1 MTIQP
6 IDAMPLPAPASADE
20 PQVPSQEP
28 LAQEPRQDRPARG
41 PMRALE
47 NLLSHAPRDLM
58 KPGGR
63 GMDQLL
69 KQIGVKLDRLT
80 AGSDQAYQAARVQLD
95 FSFQAVREINRAT
108 GDETVAMSMEFSA
121 SIRTLAGDED
131 QAQALSVEMSGEMF
145 FGAGQDPAGL
155 FEQTF
160 GADRTAEAVAAHA
173 LDRYAGRVAQD
184 PDVQDTPENRS
195 QYADLVKEA
204 IEQAAQRIKDRQGE
218 DSDAAQRISR
228 TQQRLEEMLDRF
240 VEQGLESMS
249 PPDEQTRATV
259 IYQRSLSLEITR
271 QRMLLSSYSPQGQRD
286 VQEPQAQAE
295 QVDAAA

>member
-6 IDAMPLPAPASADE
+6 FDAMPLPAPPVAEE
-20 PQVPSQEP
+20 PQARPQQP
-28 LAQEPRQDRPARG
+28 LDQDPRQAQPTRG
-41 PMRALE
+41 PMRSLE

-80 AGSDQAYQAARVQLD
+80 AGSDQAYRAARVQLD

-108 GDETVAMSMEFSA
+108 GDETVAMRMEFSA
-121 SIRTLAGDED
+121 SIQTLSGDQE

-145 FGAGQDPAGL
+145 FGAGRDPAAL

-173 LDRYAGRVAQD
+173 FDRYAGRVARD

-195 QYADLVKEA
+195 QYADLVREA
-204 IEQAAQRIKDRQGE
+204 VEQAAQRIKDRQGE

-259 IYQRSLSLEITR
+259 IYQRSLCLEITR
-271 QRMLLSSYSPQGQRD
+271 QRMLLSSYSPQGQSD
-286 VQEPQAQAE
+286 IQEPPADAQE
-295 QVDAAA
+295 VDAAA

>member
-6 IDAMPLPAPASADE
+6 IEPTQIPVSQSLSE
-20 PQVPSQEP
+20 PQAQPQEP
-28 LAQEPRQDRPARG
+28 PAAESVETQPKRG
-41 PMRALE
+41 PLRALE

-69 KQIGVKLDRLT
+69 KQIGVKLDRLS
-80 AGSDQAYQAARVQLD
+80 AGSDQAYSAARVQLD

-108 GDETVAMSMEFSA
+108 GDETVAMRMEFSA

-131 QAQALSVEMSGEMF
+131 QARAISVEMSGEMF

-160 GADRTAEAVAAHA
+160 GADRTAQTLAAHA
-173 LDRYAGRVAQD
+173 LDRYAGRVAED

-204 IEQAAQRIKDRQGE
+204 VEQAARRIRDRQGA
-218 DSDAAQRISR
+218 DSEAADRINQ

-240 VEQGLESMS
+240 VEQGLEAMS

-259 IYQRSLSLEITR
+259 IYQRSLSLEITHR
-271 QRMLLSSYSPQGQRD
+271 RMLLSAYDPQGQTNI
-286 VQEPQAQAE
+286 QEPPAEAE